1 MGGSETPAAE
11 LFLFGPFA
19 LDGFARTLR
28 SHDAGVPLQPQT
40 FELLDYLVRNAGRSI
55 SSTEILD
62 AWPGEEVTEGSLAAQ
77 MLSLR
82 GTLARHSPR
91 ATYIVT
97 EPAGSYRFVARVVPR
112 APGTAAEDS
121 EANRLY
127 ARGRY
132 FYEKRTGD
140 SLHRSIHYFR
150 QAVDLDPS
158 LGRAHAGLS
167 AAFALT
173 CEYLLM
179 APTAAYP
186 RAADAARRAL
196 ELDPTLDDAH
206 LVLAVV
212 ALRYDRDYARAER
225 HFAQAAALAPQSSNI
240 VVARAWFL
248 CTVGR
253 AQEAAQMLR
262 DALHA
267 EPYSLILETT
277 LAVSSIFRREYGEAI
292 RRLQAV
298 RALDAGYVHGRFYLA
313 VALHL
318 DGRFGDAL
326 ALSEGAVADGYEQQF
341 MALRGRSL
349 AGLGRVQ
356 EARAIEDAMRAL
368 VSRGR
373 YVSCFN
379 LAWIASGLGEFEHA
393 VGLLEAAFEEHDP
406 WTVFVP
412 AFPLFDS
419 LRGDPRFE
427 ALSLRIR
434 P

>member
-11 LFLFGPFA
+11 LYAFGPFA

-28 SHDAGVPLQPQT
+28 SHDLAVPLQPQT
-40 FELLDYLVRNAGRSI
+40 FELLDFLVRNAGRSI
-55 SSTEILD
+55 SNTEILD
-62 AWPGEEVTEGSLAAQ
+62 AWPGEEVTDGSLAAQ

-97 EPAGSYRFVARVVPR
+97 EPGGGYRFVARVLPR
-112 APGTAAEDS
+112 TPGTATEES

-132 FYEKRTGD
+132 FYEKRTAD
-140 SLHRSIHYFR
+140 SLDRSIHYFR
-150 QAVDLDPS
+150 QAVELDPN
-158 LGRAHAGLS
+158 LGRAYAGL
-167 AAFALT
+167 ATAFGLSG
-173 CEYLLM
+173 EYLLM
-179 APTAAYP
+179 APAAAYP

-196 ELDPTLDDAH
+196 ELDPTLDEAH
-206 LVLAVV
+206 AVLGVV

-253 AQEAAQMLR
+253 AQEAAQILR
-262 DALHA
+262 EALHD
-267 EPYSLILETT
+267 EPYSLILEST
-277 LAVSSIFRREYGEAI
+277 LAVSSIFRREYAEAA
-292 RRLQAV
+292 RRLRAV
-298 RALDAGYVHGRFYLA
+298 REMDAGYVHGRFYLA

-318 DGRFGDAL
+318 DGRFSEAL
-326 ALSEGAVADGYEQQF
+326 ALSEGAVPDGYEQQF

-349 AGLGRVQ
+349 AGLGRLE
-356 EARAIEDAMRAL
+356 EARATEDAMRAL

-379 LAWIASGLGEFEHA
+379 LAWLASGLGESEHA
-393 VGLLEAAFEEHDP
+393 VRLLEAGFEEHDP
-406 WTVFVP
+406 WTIFVP
-412 AFPLFDS
+412 EFPLFDS

-427 ALSLRIR
+427 ALSRRIR